1 MSLLYCDCFSGISGD
16 MFLAG
21 LVDAGLP
28 ADYLSE
34 QLGRLG
40 LPGFKGV
47 TTGKILKGDIQG
59 TFLKFE
65 LDEDTQDEHE
75 GHHHHAHQRNL
86 SDIISIISAS
96 DLPPTIHQISIDI
109 FKKLAEAE
117 AKVHGKS
124 VEEVHFHEV
133 GAVDSILD
141 IVGAAIG
148 LNFLDIKQ
156 VYSSALPLG
165 SGQVQSQHG
174 LLPLPAPATLE
185 LLRSV
190 QAPLVPSPATKELVT
205 PTGAAILSTLA
216 KFEQP
221 VMNLKAIGI
230 GAGGY
235 DLDWPNVLRLMIGEN
250 DYSFGLHIEIETNI
264 DDMNPQF
271 YGNIMAR
278 LFELGALD
286 VYFTPI
292 MMKKNRPATKLSVI
306 ARQEDEI
313 KLTDL
318 LLRETSTLGV
328 RVKQMQRHE
337 AGREIRNISTRFG
350 EAIIKIKIV
359 EGQVI
364 QISPEYDVCVKLA
377 KDQHMPVNQVY
388 NEVLRVGSELYNV

>member
-1 MSLLYCDCFSGISGD
+1 MSVLYCDCFSGISGD

-21 LVDAGLP
+21 LVNAGLP
-28 ADYLSE
+28 VEFLSD
-34 QLGRLG
+34 QLGRLA

-47 TTGKILKGDIQG
+47 AISKVLKGAIQG

-65 LDEDTQDEHE
+65 IDDEPHQDHE
-75 GHHHHAHQRNL
+75 GHHHTHQRNL
-86 SDIISIISAS
+86 SDIITIIEKSGLPVLIQQTSIE
-96 DLPPTIHQISIDI
+96 I
-109 FKKLAEAE
+109 FKKLAAAE

-124 VEEVHFHEV
+124 IEEVHFHEV

-148 LNFLDIKQ
+148 LNYFDIQQ

-165 SGQVQSQHG
+165 SGQVQTQHG

-185 LLRSV
+185 LLTAAR
-190 QAPLVPSPATKELVT
+190 APLVPSPATKELVT

-221 VMNLKAIGI
+221 GMRLQAVGV

-235 DLDWPNVLRLMIGEN
+235 DLDWPNVLRLLIGEMN
-250 DYSFGLHIEIETNI
+250 ISEGPHIEIETNI

-271 YGNIMAR
+271 YGHIMTR

-306 ARQEDEI
+306 ARHEDE
-313 KLTDL
+313 TRMSDF

-328 RVKQMQRHE
+328 RVKDIQRHE
-337 AGREIRNISTRFG
+337 AGREIRKISTRFG
-350 EAIIKIKIV
+350 EAIIKLKIMD
-359 EGQVI
+359 GQVI
-364 QISPEYDVCVKLA
+364 QVSPEYDVCVRLA
-377 KDQHMPVNQVY
+377 SDNHLPINQVF
-388 NEVLRVGSELYNV
+388 NEVSRAGSELYKL